1 MSPIIHTFISTSGS
15 LVVVSGTVV
24 ISVVLPEALF
34 EEAISDLFFLECE
47 TADTTTPILTHRI
60 RTSAIRAGT

>member
-1 MSPIIHTFISTSGS
+1 MSISPIIHTLISTSGS

-24 ISVVLPEALF
+24 ISILLEALF

-47 TADTTTPILTHRI
+47 TATTTPMLTHKI
-60 RTSAIRAGT
+60 RTRAIRAGR